1 VLAGSSTLLMKTM
14 IALCAV
20 LALPILSLLG
30 EDPKGGQAL
39 LELQSPPRAQK
50 EEKKA
55 QVNPSK
61 GSTNEIFGT
70 RVFYGGYFTEF
81 LKAERKRP
89 LFNLKT
95 PLNPAKDIE
104 NLWFQPGTDKIQGVV
119 LFSIKF

>member
-1 VLAGSSTLLMKTM
+1 MKTT

-20 LALPILSLLG
+20 LALPVFSLLG
-30 EDPKGGQAL
+30 DDPKGGQAL
-39 LELQSPPRAQK
+39 LELQSPPRPQR

-55 QVNPSK
+55 QVIPPK
-61 GSTNEIFGT
+61 GTTNEIFGN

-95 PLNPAKDIE
+95 PLNPEKDFE
-104 NLWFQPGTDKIQGVV
+104 NLWLQPGTDKIQGVV